1 VVSNE
6 QRRVFARALAR
17 ARKARGLSQ
26 SDVAR
31 AVGVTAS
38 AVSLWE
44 ADETS
49 PRPEIVAKLEA
60 VLGLEDGELT
70 RLLGYLPLGVQREAT
85 MSVIAALEA
94 DPSLTDEQRDL
105 LAALYRQLTG
115 KTDAQ
120 DEGSG

>member
-1 VVSNE
+1 MVSKE
-6 QRRVFARALAR
+6 QRRVFARAFAR
-17 ARKARGLSQ
+17 ARKTRGLSQ
-26 SDVAR
+26 SDIAR

-44 ADETS
+44 AGDTT

-60 VLGLEDGELT
+60 VLGLDDGDLT

-94 DPSLTDEQRDL
+94 DSTLTEEQRDL
-105 LAALYRQLTG
+105 LAAMYRQLTG
-115 KTDAQ
+115 KNDVRH
-120 DEGSG
+120 DDSG

>member
-1 VVSNE
+1 MVSNE

-44 ADETS
+44 AGETS

-60 VLGLEDGELT
+60 VLGLKDGELT

-115 KTDAQ
+115 KTEAQ
-120 DEGSG
+120 DEDSG